1 MLSLDS
7 RDVLIK
13 HRLSRIFVK
22 VKTDIQTRIQT
33 QVIYDI
39 LYDPNRRQSEVLLRK
54 RAGKLVSLYHS
65 TKFDDDIHDENYQQ

>member
-7 RDVLIK
+7 RDVLIR

-22 VKTDIQTRIQT
+22 VKTDIKTLIQI

-39 LYDPNRRQSEVLLRK
+39 LYDPNKKQSEVLLRK
-54 RAGKLVSLYHS
+54 RAGKLVSIYHS
-65 TKFDDDIHDENYQQ
+65 DRYDDDTQYS